1 MQAGTLNKIVEI
13 YQPSI
18 NTDEYGNQNTSY
30 VLKYTTRAAVS
41 HNSGSRTTTNN
52 EVVYSYDKEFRMRR
66 YVPIEDYDRIFY
78 DGKYWRVLGIEHDNE
93 RQQIIVQTELCNE

>member
-1 MQAGTLNKIVEI
+1 MNAGTLNKIVEI

-41 HNSGSRTTTNN
+41 H
-52 EVVYSYDKEFRMRR
+52 KEFRMRR

-93 RQQIIVQTELCNE
+93 RQQIIVQTEICNE